1 VGSPGRI
8 HPTCPLGVDQ
18 IYRKN
23 WQELDMTEPRTRKER
38 RDFLTERA
46 IRFFD
51 LYGDEL
57 ESISQVLKIR
67 LGGLASAYTVENNLP
82 REAVG
87 VHSRVKSLAS
97 FLRKLEKI
105 NWPMFRYP
113 TEVITDL
120 IGARVIC
127 WFVDDCYGMLDYI
140 QATTQFLIKPRSL
153 EDYIRDPKRTGYRA
167 IHLLADVSYDRVK
180 TYKME
185 RTVVEDRM
193 ICEIQ
198 IRTKLQDAWA
208 EFTHELHGKTPS
220 EIQAGYEAAIAEI
233 ARRLAAEDRSAL
245 AVREI
250 LQRQA
255 AKEELDDFRND

>member
-1 VGSPGRI
+1 
-8 HPTCPLGVDQ
+8 
-18 IYRKN
+18 
-23 WQELDMTEPRTRKER
+23 MTQPFTRKER
-38 RDFLTERA
+38 RDFLTDRA

-51 LYGDEL
+51 YYGDEL
-57 ESISQVLKIR
+57 ESISQLLKIR
-67 LGGLASAYTVENNLP
+67 LDQLASAYTVENELP
-82 REAVG
+82 REAVY
-87 VHSRVKSLAS
+87 VHSRVKSLTS
-97 FLRKLEKI
+97 FLAKLEKT

-140 QATTQFLIKPRSL
+140 QATKQFRIMPRSL
-153 EDYIRDPKRTGYRA
+153 EDYIIDPKRTGYRS
-167 IHLLADVSYDRVK
+167 IHILADISYDRVK
-180 TYKME
+180 TYRKE

-208 EFTHELHGKTPS
+208 EFTHEVHNKIPS
-220 EIQAGYEAAIAEI
+220 EFQADYETAIAEI
-233 ARRLAAEDRSAL
+233 ARKLAAEDRSAL
-245 AVREI
+245 AVRDI

-255 AKEELDDFRND
+255 EKKELEDFRND

>member
-1 VGSPGRI
+1 
-8 HPTCPLGVDQ
+8 
-18 IYRKN
+18 
-23 WQELDMTEPRTRKER
+23 MTEPRTRKER

-67 LGGLASAYTVENNLP
+67 LGGLASVYTVENKLP

-105 NWPMFRYP
+105 NWPMFHYP
-113 TEVITDL
+113 TEVIYDL

-140 QATTQFLIKPRSL
+140 QATRQFLIKPRSL
-153 EDYIRDPKRTGYRA
+153 EDYIKDPKPTGYRA
-167 IHLLADVSYDRVK
+167 LHILADVSYNRVK
-180 TYKME
+180 TLDE
-185 RTVVEDRM
+185 RHTIIEDRM

-198 IRTKLQDAWA
+198 IRTKFQDAWSD
-208 EFTHELHGKTPS
+208 FTHEVHSKVPI
-220 EIQAGYEAAIAEI
+220 EFQADYDTAIANI
-233 ARRLAAEDRSAL
+233 ANKL
-245 AVREI
+245 AVEDKSAMAVRDI
-250 LQRQA
+250 LQ
-255 AKEELDDFRND
+255 KLTEKKELDDFRIE

>member
-1 VGSPGRI
+1 MV
-8 HPTCPLGVDQ
+8 
-18 IYRKN
+18 
-23 WQELDMTEPRTRKER
+23 EPRTRKER
-38 RDFLTERA
+38 IDFLTKRA

-51 LYGDEL
+51 FYGDEL
-57 ESISQVLKIR
+57 DSISQVLKIR
-67 LGGLASAYTVENNLP
+67 LGRLASAYTVENELP
-82 REAVG
+82 REAVH
-87 VHSRVKSLAS
+87 VHSRVKSLTS
-97 FLRKLEKI
+97 FLRKLEKN

-120 IGARVIC
+120 IGAKVIC

-140 QATTQFLIKPRSL
+140 QATKQFRIKPRSL

-180 TYKME
+180 TYRKR

-198 IRTKLQDAWA
+198 ILTKLQDAWA
-208 EFTHELHGKTPS
+208 QFTHEVHCKVPT
-220 EIQAGYEAAIAEI
+220 EFQADYESAIADI
-233 ARRLAAEDRSAL
+233 ASRLAAEDRSAL

-255 AKEELDDFRND
+255 EKKGLDDFRND

>member
-1 VGSPGRI
+1 MAKP
-8 HPTCPLGVDQ
+8 Q
-18 IYRKN
+18 
-23 WQELDMTEPRTRKER
+23 TRKER
-38 RDFLTERA
+38 IDFLTERA

-67 LGGLASAYTVENNLP
+67 LSGLASAYTVENKLP
-82 REAVG
+82 REAV
-87 VHSRVKSLAS
+87 VVRSRVKSLTS
-97 FLRKLEKI
+97 FLRKLEKTD
-105 NWPMFRYP
+105 WPLFGYP

-140 QATTQFLIKPRSL
+140 QATTQFRIEPRSL
-153 EDYIRDPKRTGYRA
+153 EDYIRNPKPTGYRA

-180 TYKME
+180 TYRKR
-185 RTVVEDRM
+185 RTLVEDRM

-208 EFTHELHGKTPS
+208 EFTHEVHYKVPA
-220 EIQAGYEAAIAEI
+220 EFQADYETAIADI
-233 ARRLAAEDRSAL
+233 ASRLAVEDTSAL
-245 AVREI
+245 AVRDI
-250 LQRQA
+250 LQRQSEK
-255 AKEELDDFRND
+255 KEPEDFRND